1 MALACLTGAGSSF
14 IYFLTDF
21 KAKADKNI
29 FEWQST
35 GANGTPW
42 EPKYFRVQL
51 TRGHHINQR
60 ARGMNLATA
69 LNCSH
74 ALEAKI
80 GRTN

>member
-1 MALACLTGAGSSF
+1 MPVQCIARSVISHIWA
-14 IYFLTDF
+14 DF
-21 KAKADKNI
+21 KATADKNI

-42 EPKYFRVQL
+42 EPKYFRVHL
-51 TRGHHINQR
+51 ARGHHISQR